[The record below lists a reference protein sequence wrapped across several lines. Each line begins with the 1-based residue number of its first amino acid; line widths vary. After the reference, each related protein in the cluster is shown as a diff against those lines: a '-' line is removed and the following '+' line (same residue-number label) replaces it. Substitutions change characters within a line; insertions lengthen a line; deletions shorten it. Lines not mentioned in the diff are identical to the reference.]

1 MRIGESRHSRA
12 HVDWVLI
19 ILVFTLSAFGVL
31 AVTVATF
38 STTSVAD
45 DNLLNNIVSSYYGQR
60 QGIFFF
66 VSMVAIGVMLA
77 IPYELIRRYSML
89 IYVGAC
95 GLLGVA
101 LAGEAAGVKAWI
113 DIIWG
118 YTLQPSEFVKL
129 ACIVVTAKYL
139 ENTNNPMGSLRD
151 SIRIALLV
159 GFPWLLTLAQGEM
172 GSVIVMVFVFA
183 VMMFFG
189 GIRYRIIAGVAVVA
203 VLAVALVM
211 GYALSSGSDS
221 YRLMRI
227 LSFIDPSVDEAA
239 SYQVSQSKIAIGS
252 GGWDGIGTFV
262 PGSFSQLDYVP
273 EDWTDFIFSTI
284 GEAFGFVGCAL
295 VILVYLA
302 IILRMLYLAM
312 YTHNRF
318 GQMCIIGV
326 MAMMLFHV
334 LENVGMTTGLMPVT
348 GIPLP
353 FLSYGG
359 SNLLTNMVGIGLVLN
374 VVRNRSITHVSEYGT
389 QIYQMPKQGD
399 EKKKEKV
406 RKFGIGM
413 VSQAMKLNRAKD
425 PENQE

>member
-1 MRIGESRHSRA
+1 MRVGESRHSRA
-12 HVDWVLI
+12 HTDWVLI
-19 ILVFTLSAFGVL
+19 LLVFGLAAFGIL
-31 AVTVATF
+31 AVSVATF
-38 STTSVAD
+38 STSSEAEDT
-45 DNLLNNIVSSYYGQR
+45 LLNYIVSSYYGQR

-66 VSMVAIGVMLA
+66 ISMVAVGVMMA
-77 IPYELIRRYSML
+77 VPYELIRRYSML
-89 IYVGAC
+89 IYIGAC

-139 ENTNNPMGSLRD
+139 ENTNNPMGTPKEF
-151 SIRIALLV
+151 IRIAALV

-189 GIRYRIIAGVAVVA
+189 GIRYQIIFGVVVVA
-203 VLAVALVM
+203 ATGIGLLI
-211 GYALSSGSDS
+211 GYTISSGSDS

-227 LSFIDPSVDEAA
+227 LSFFNPAVDENA
-239 SYQVSQSKIAIGS
+239 SYQVTQSKIAIGS

-262 PGSFSQLDYVP
+262 QGSFSQLDYVP

-295 VILVYLA
+295 VVLAYLA

-318 GQMCIIGV
+318 GQQCIIGV

-359 SNLLTNMVGIGLVLN
+359 SNLLTNMLGIGLVLN
-374 VVRNRSITHVSEYGT
+374 VVRNRSITHISGYNP
-389 QIYQMPKQGD
+389 QISARGRYF
-399 EKKKEKV
+399 
-406 RKFGIGM
+406 RKG
-413 VSQAMKLNRAKD
+413 
-425 PENQE
+425 E